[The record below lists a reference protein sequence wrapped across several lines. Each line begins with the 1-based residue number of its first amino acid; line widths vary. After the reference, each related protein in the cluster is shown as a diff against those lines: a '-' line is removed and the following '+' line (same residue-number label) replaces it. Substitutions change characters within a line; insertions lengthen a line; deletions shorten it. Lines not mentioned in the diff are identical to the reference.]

1 MFNTKAFFDV
11 CAKRRE
17 SEGERVR
24 GSPESGERVETVV
37 FPDERRFP
45 GAALLGITK
54 VYESRLPRL
63 AQ

>member
-24 GSPESGERVETVV
+24 GSPESGEWVETVV